1 MKPAIGLLAL
11 GAILLAGTLV
21 GGSSAAFTAMSSNSS
36 SSFATASD
44 WVSPAVTLTSPA
56 EDAHTSATPTFSGAA
71 GTASGD
77 SATVT
82 VTIFSG
88 AEAAGTPAQT
98 RTATRSVS
106 TWTTTA
112 STLPAG
118 TYTVQVTQTDSQGN
132 TGTVTRTFTVD
143 EAKPEPSAISAVN
156 GGSGSA
162 GRLNAGDKITFTFSK
177 PIAPTSVLSSF
188 TGSSASVTVRFY
200 DEAEDNP
207 YDYGDSLTVLDGSR
221 QANVELDA
229 GSFWGIDGGVFTGRN
244 YVTGTVNFAAT
255 MTRSSDG
262 TSFVITLG
270 SPDRSSRLVT
280 TTQAAANMIWLPR
293 SGPTDTAGN
302 GLGDLGWVYETDND
316 RDF

>member
-1 MKPAIGLLAL
+1 MKPATGLLAL
-11 GAILLAGTLV
+11 GAILLAGTQV
-21 GGSSAAFTAMSSNSS
+21 GGSSAAFTATSSNSP
-36 SSFATASD
+36 SSFATAAD
-44 WVSPAVTLTSPA
+44 WVPPAVTLTSPA

-82 VTIFSG
+82 VTIYSG
-88 AEAAGTPAQT
+88 TEASGTPVQT
-98 RTATRSVS
+98 RTATRSGS

-118 TYTVQVTQTDSQGN
+118 TYTVQVTQADGQGN

-143 EAKPEPSAISAVN
+143 GTKPVPSMISAVH

-162 GRLNAGDKITFTFSK
+162 GRLNAGDKITFTFSE
-177 PIAPTSVLSSF
+177 PIVPTSVLSSF
-188 TGSSASVTVRFY
+188 TGSAASVIVRFY
-200 DEAEDNP
+200 DEDDDDSHN
-207 YDYGDSLTVLDGSR
+207 YGDSFTVLDAGG
-221 QANVELDA
+221 QANVKLDA
-229 GSFWGIDGGVFTGRN
+229 GSFWGIDGGVFTGRT
-244 YVTGTVNFAAT
+244 YVTDTVNFAAT

-262 TSFVITLG
+262 RSFVITLG

-280 TTQAAANMIWLPR
+280 ATQSAANMIWLPR
-293 SGPTDTAGN
+293 SGPTDAAGN
-302 GLGDLGWVYETDND
+302 GLGDLGWVYESDND

>member
-1 MKPAIGLLAL
+1 MKPATSLLAL
-11 GAILLAGTLV
+11 GAVLLAGTLV
-21 GGSSAAFTAMSSNSS
+21 AGSSAAFTATSSNSA
-36 SSFATASD
+36 SSFATATD
-44 WVSPAVTLTSPA
+44 WVAPAVTLTSPA
-56 EDAHTSATPTFSGAA
+56 ENAHTTATPTFSGAA

-82 VTIFSG
+82 VTIYSG
-88 AEAAGTPAQT
+88 TQASGTPLQT
-98 RTATRSVS
+98 RTATRSGS

-118 TYTVQVTQTDSQGN
+118 TYTVQVTQTDSQAN

-143 EAKPEPSAISAVN
+143 ETKPEPSMISAAN

-177 PIAPTSVLSSF
+177 PIAATSVLSTF
-188 TGSSASVTVRFY
+188 TGSSASVIVRFY
-200 DEAEDNP
+200 DEDGSGS
-207 YDYGDSLTVLDGSR
+207 YTYGDSFTVLDSSG
-221 QANVELDA
+221 QANVKLDA
-229 GSFWGIDGGVFTGRN
+229 GSFWGIDGGVFTDRN
-244 YVTGTVNFAAT
+244 YVTDTVNFAAT

-280 TTQAAANMIWLPR
+280 TTQSAANMIWLPR

-302 GLGDLGWVYETDND
+302 GLGDLGWVYETDDD